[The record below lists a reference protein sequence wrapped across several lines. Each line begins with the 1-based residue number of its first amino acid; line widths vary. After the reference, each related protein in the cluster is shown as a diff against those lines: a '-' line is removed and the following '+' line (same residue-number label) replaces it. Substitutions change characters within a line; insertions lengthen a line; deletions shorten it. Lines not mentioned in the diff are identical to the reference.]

1 MKQLYTLLA
10 AFLLTAS
17 ALLPLE
23 VSAEAPEKK
32 SYQALVRDGGN
43 ALVTDQGVGL
53 HLSILQG
60 YLAGIAVYVETQ
72 SPTTNINGLVSIE
85 IGSGT
90 TVSGSFSS
98 IDRSNAPYFIKT
110 ETDPTVTLSNGGST
124 LEDSAGVYT
133 AGTGIDITNN
143 VISTSGTCGLSIGDT
158 CEGGIVF
165 YLDDS
170 GCHGLVAKA
179 TDELGF
185 YKWYSIS
192 FNTWTFESKTFDGAQ
207 KTKKS
212 VALDSNNSSTCPA
225 ASICENL
232 ISGGYTDWYLPSK
245 DELDMMYMN
254 LHVQN
259 LGGFATYYYW
269 SSSEIDNDYA
279 WFQNFLNGIQNFTN
293 EAKFF
298 YVRAVR
304 AF

>member
-1 MKQLYTLLA
+1 MKQLYTLVA
-10 AFLLTAS
+10 AVLLTAS

-23 VSAEAPEKK
+23 VSAEAPGKM
-32 SYQALVRDGGN
+32 SFQAVAMDAGN
-43 ALVTDQGVGL
+43 ALVTDQGVGM

-60 YLAGIAVYVETQ
+60 SATGIAVNLETQ

-90 TVSGSFSS
+90 AVSGSFSS
-98 IDRSNAPYFIKT
+98 VDWGNAPYFIKT
-110 ETDPTVTLSNGGST
+110 ETDPTVKLSNGGS
-124 LEDSAGVYT
+124 LFEDSIGVYT
-133 AGTGIDITNN
+133 VETGIDITNN
-143 VISTSGTCGLSIGDT
+143 VISTSGACGLSIGDT
-158 CEGGIVF
+158 CQGGIIF

-185 YKWYSIS
+185 YKWYSIK
-192 FNTWTFESKTFDGAQ
+192 FNTWTFESRIFDGAQ
-207 KTKKS
+207 NTKKS
-212 VALDSNNSSTCPA
+212 IALDSNNSSTCPA

-245 DELDMMYMN
+245 DELDMMYVN